1 MSELL
6 TIKVSDQVARFASKV
21 ATQRDL
27 PVEEVLSDLLESAVN
42 DIPVECLSDDEVLA
56 LSEMKFSDEQDETLS
71 DLLARQR
78 EGQLDS
84 EGRRQLSELMR
95 VYESGLLR
103 KAQALRVA
111 FRHIPIQ
118 PSHSG
123 LERSFPMESGW
134 SDHRRLDAGRS
145 SNRRGVTSQ

>member
-6 TIKVSDQVARFASKV
+6 TIKVSDQVARFASQV

-42 DIPVECLSDDEVLA
+42 EIPVECLSDDEALVLF
-56 LSEMKFSDEQDETLS
+56 EMKFSDEQDAPLS

-78 EGQLDS
+78 ENRLDS
-84 EGRRQLSELMR
+84 EGRRQLNELMR
-95 VYESGLLR
+95 NYERGLLR

-111 FRHIPIQ
+111 VER
-118 PSHSG
+118 G
-123 LERSFPMESGW
+123 LREPLSF
-134 SDHRRLDAGRS
+134 
-145 SNRRGVTSQ
+145 

>member
-6 TIKVSDQVARFASKV
+6 TIKVSDQVARFASQV
-21 ATQRDL
+21 ARQRDM
-27 PVEEVLSDLLESAVN
+27 PVEDVMSDLLESTVN

-71 DLLARQR
+71 ELLARQR

-95 VYESGLLR
+95 GYESGLLR

-111 FRHIPIQ
+111 VER
-118 PSHSG
+118 G
-123 LERSFPMESGW
+123 LREPLSF
-134 SDHRRLDAGRS
+134 
-145 SNRRGVTSQ
+145 

>member
-56 LSEMKFSDEQDETLS
+56 LSEMKLSDDQDETLS

-111 FRHIPIQ
+111 VER
-118 PSHSG
+118 G
-123 LERSFPMESGW
+123 LREPLSF
-134 SDHRRLDAGRS
+134 
-145 SNRRGVTSQ
+145 